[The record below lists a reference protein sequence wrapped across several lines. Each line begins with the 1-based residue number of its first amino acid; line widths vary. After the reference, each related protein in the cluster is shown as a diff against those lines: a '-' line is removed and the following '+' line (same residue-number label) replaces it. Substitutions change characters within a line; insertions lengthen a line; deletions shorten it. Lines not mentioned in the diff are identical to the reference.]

1 MRNEGTGLALDD
13 RQGHA
18 ARSRSKLVEI
28 IMFVCGMIVRRM
40 RRNVLLH
47 EQYGRN
53 VVENVVE
60 NVRMFE

>member
-1 MRNEGTGLALDD
+1 MGG
-13 RQGHA
+13 
-18 ARSRSKLVEI
+18 SLVEI